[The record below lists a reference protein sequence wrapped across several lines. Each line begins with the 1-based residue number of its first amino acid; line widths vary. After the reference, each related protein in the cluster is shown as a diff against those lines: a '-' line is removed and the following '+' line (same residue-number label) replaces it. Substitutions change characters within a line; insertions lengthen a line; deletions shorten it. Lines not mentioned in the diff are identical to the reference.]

1 VLLNTN
7 IYNIIYQKK
16 LIHTTTFL
24 KLLYPFSMIEQVA
37 TTLLHQ
43 TRTTHTLLQD
53 NSRAESLYLPEL
65 QRIITL
71 SSMDNKPSSSRK
83 RKISPSSSDGKPP
96 KKSNAGI
103 KKSSRKDGKR
113 RSKVEERLLGEDY
126 DPSDQDVICARGK
139 DASNHVSENNLTTQ
153 TL

>member
-1 VLLNTN
+1 
-7 IYNIIYQKK
+7 
-16 LIHTTTFL
+16 
-24 KLLYPFSMIEQVA
+24 
-37 TTLLHQ
+37 
-43 TRTTHTLLQD
+43 
-53 NSRAESLYLPEL
+53 
-65 QRIITL
+65 
-71 SSMDNKPSSSRK
+71 MDNKPASSRK

-96 KKSNAGI
+96 KKKYNTGI

-153 TL
+153 T